1 MCLNTD
7 NCRLKKMDINQI
19 IENVTVLKTR
29 GALKRLDISDI
40 SDDSRSVRQ
49 GVLFVAVKG
58 ALQDGH
64 EFIKDAVLKK
74 AALIVL
80 SDEKFLSF
88 IPSQIPALLVKDS
101 KSALIK
107 MADVFFGLPTRRI
120 HCVGVTGTNG
130 KTTVSFLIKD
140 ILCAAGIKCG
150 LIGTLGYKIDDLMR
164 PLRNTTPGI
173 VELRRLMREM
183 IDAQDRYVAMEV
195 SSHALDQDRLAGIDF
210 QSAIFTNLTQD
221 HLDYH
226 KTMEAYFL
234 AKQKLFL
241 ERMDKDGSAII
252 NRDDPYGARLFDSL
266 KGSKLSYGFSD
277 KSDVSV
283 ECFELKK
290 EGSKATCKTPKGVLE
305 ISTKLVG
312 RHNLYNILASVAFG
326 ISCGIKLDV
335 LSKSIGQTVLIPG
348 RLDRVDSRKGFMVF
362 IDYAHTDDA
371 LKNVLESLRV
381 LAHNGRI
388 ITVFGCGGDR
398 DKGKRP
404 KMGRVAS
411 SLSDACIITS
421 DNPRSEDPQEI
432 IKQIVDGISSE
443 NFEIEADRA
452 TAIRKALSMARK
464 EDIVL
469 IAGKGHE
476 TSQIVKDKTFSFS
489 DKAVVL
495 GILGQTENNV

>member
-1 MCLNTD
+1 MNI
-7 NCRLKKMDINQI
+7 KQI
-19 IENVTVLKTR
+19 IKDVSVLKMN
-29 GALKRLDISDI
+29 GSLECLDISGI
-40 SDDSRSVRQ
+40 TDDSRNVRQ
-49 GVLFVAVKG
+49 GVLFVAVEG
-58 ALQDGH
+58 VLQDGH
-64 EFIKDAVLKK
+64 QFIKAAVQGK
-74 AALIVL
+74 AAAIIL

-88 IPSQIPALLVKDS
+88 IPSQVPVLLVKDA
-101 KSALIK
+101 KNALIK
-107 MADVFFGLPTRRI
+107 ITDVFFKMPTQHI

-130 KTTVSFLIKD
+130 KTTVSFLIRD
-140 ILCAAGIKCG
+140 ILLIAGIKCG
-150 LIGTLGYKIDDLMR
+150 LIGTIGYKVDDAMQ

-183 IDAQDRYVAMEV
+183 IDVGDRYVAMEV
-195 SSHALDQDRLAGIDF
+195 SSHALDQDRVAGIDF
-210 QSAIFTNLTQD
+210 RSAIFTNLTQD

-241 ERMDKDGSAII
+241 EHTNKDSSMII
-252 NRDDPYGARLFDSL
+252 NQDDPYGLRLFNSL
-266 KGSKLSYGFSD
+266 KGSKLSYGFSN

-283 ECFELKK
+283 ERFELKK
-290 EGSKATCKTPKGVLE
+290 EGSQAILKTPNGILE
-305 ISTKLVG
+305 IKTKLVG

-326 ISCGIKLDV
+326 ISQGIKLDV
-335 LSKSIGQTVLIPG
+335 IAKSIEQTVLIPG
-348 RLDRVDSRKGFMVF
+348 RLDRIDSRKGFMVF

-411 SLSDACIITS
+411 SLSDVCIITS

-432 IKQIVDGISSE
+432 IKQIVAGISSA

-452 TAIRKALSMARK
+452 TAIHKAMLMAER

-476 TSQIVKDKTFSFS
+476 TTQIVKDKTFSFS

-495 GILGQTENNV
+495 EVLGEMENNV

>member
-1 MCLNTD
+1 MNSS
-7 NCRLKKMDINQI
+7 QI
-19 IENVTVLKTR
+19 IKDVPILKTR
-29 GALKRLDISDI
+29 GFLERLDISDV
-40 SDDSRSVRQ
+40 SDDSRNVRA

-64 EFIKDAVLKK
+64 EFIKAAVQKK

-80 SDEKFLSF
+80 SDEKFLPL
-88 IPSQIPALLVKDS
+88 IPSQIPALLVKDA

-107 MADVFFGLPTRRI
+107 IADAFFNAPTQHI

-130 KTTVSFLIKD
+130 KTTVSFLIRD
-140 ILCAAGIKCG
+140 ILQAGGFKCG
-150 LIGTLGYKIDDLMR
+150 LIGTIGYKVDRLMQ
-164 PLRNTTPGI
+164 PLKNTTPGI
-173 VELRRLMREM
+173 VELRRVMKEM

-195 SSHALDQDRLAGIDF
+195 SSHALDQDRVAGINF

-241 ERMDKDGSAII
+241 EHVNKDSSMII
-252 NRDDPYGARLFDSL
+252 NRDDPYGLRLFDSL

-283 ECFELKK
+283 ERFELKK
-290 EGSKATCKTPKGVLE
+290 EGSRATLKTPEGILE

-326 ISCGIKLDV
+326 ISQGIALNV
-335 LSKSIGQTVLIPG
+335 IAKSIEQTILIPG
-348 RLDRVDSRKGFMVF
+348 RLDRVDSAKGFMVF

-411 SLSDACIITS
+411 SLSDTCIITS

-432 IKQIVDGISSE
+432 IKQIVDGISAA
-443 NFEIEADRA
+443 NFVIEVDRA
-452 TAIRKALSMARK
+452 TAIRKALSMACK
-464 EDIVL
+464 DDIVL

-476 TSQIVKDKTFSFS
+476 TVQIVKDKTFSFS
-489 DKAVVL
+489 DKAIVL
-495 GILGQTENNV
+495 GVLGEMEKNV